1 MLNTMTSARRRL
13 VIMGFL
19 AIAISVAVVLV
30 IALNGTDSKK
40 NASSPQPSAAS
51 SSPDSSITS
60 TIAAGPTTEG
70 TAPSDPINPPFQR
83 SLQAAGIFSCGSPG
97 HWKPYLDRALVIA
110 VGEPPGG
117 SSCAQDVVDLP
128 FGFCSQKSC
137 AQIPP
142 NWDVRLQPGVPPDSL
157 LLLVAPVDAKNARL
171 YCYRNFVAD
180 PVKQGLIST
189 PIELAC
195 PTSTTGGS
203 THNSVDIPYVPPPGS
218 VDLPTVAPNAST
230 DLPAG

>member
-1 MLNTMTSARRRL
+1 
-13 VIMGFL
+13 MGFAAT
-19 AIAISVAVVLV
+19 AIAVGVVVV
-30 IALNGTDSKK
+30 IALNGADSNKT
-40 NASSPQPSAAS
+40 ALSPQLSTAS
-51 SSPDSSITS
+51 SSPSSSIPP
-60 TIAAGPTTEG
+60 TISAGSTTEG
-70 TAPSDPINPPFQR
+70 TAPSDPINPTFQR
-83 SLQAAGIFSCGSPG
+83 SLQAAGLFSCGTPG

-117 SSCAQDVVDLP
+117 SSCAQNVVDLP
-128 FGFCSQKSC
+128 FGFCSQKPC

-171 YCYRNFVAD
+171 YCYRNFAAD

-189 PIELAC
+189 PIEVAC
-195 PTSTTGGS
+195 PTSATGS
-203 THNSVDIPYVPPPGS
+203 SSHNSVDLPYVPPPGS
-218 VDLPTVAPNAST
+218 VDLPAVAPNAST